1 MNVVAELRT
10 ARRYITSVLLNLDLN
25 ANETTLS
32 TFIEMIEYFAENPQ
46 EYREMIDARE
56 RNDK

>member
-10 ARRYITSVLLNLDLN
+10 ARRYITSVLLNLDIN

-46 EYREMIDARE
+46 EYREMINARQ
-56 RNDK
+56 RTN

>member
-10 ARRYITSVLLNLDLN
+10 ARRYITSVLINLDLN

>member
-10 ARRYITSVLLNLDLN
+10 ARRYITSVLLNLDIN

-46 EYREMIDARE
+46 DYRDLI
-56 RNDK
+56 NDRTNSSK

>member
-25 ANETTLS
+25 ANETHLS

-46 EYREMIDARE
+46 EYREMIDARQ
-56 RNDK
+56 RNSK

>member
-10 ARRYITSVLLNLDLN
+10 ARRYITSVLLNLDIN

-46 EYREMIDARE
+46 EYREMINARE
-56 RNDK
+56 RTN

>member
-10 ARRYITSVLLNLDLN
+10 ARRYITSVLLNLDIN

-32 TFIEMIEYFAENPQ
+32 TFIGMIEYFAENPQ
-46 EYREMIDARE
+46 DYRDLI
-56 RNDK
+56 NDRTNSSK